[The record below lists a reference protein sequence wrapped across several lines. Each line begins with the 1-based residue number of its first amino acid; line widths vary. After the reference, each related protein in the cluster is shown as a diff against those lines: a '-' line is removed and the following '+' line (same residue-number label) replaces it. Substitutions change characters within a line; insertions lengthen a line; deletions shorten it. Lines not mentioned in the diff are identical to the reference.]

1 MSETTTEGGEAP
13 QTADSATIRDAL
25 TAAGVSEGLAS
36 ALAEA
41 LEDLQ
46 AEALAEFASGNV
58 ASDGKPHVLHNVPT
72 GLSSLMGAHP
82 MLGLMLRQC
91 VPANAPIAF
100 PGDPNGAVLECSDG
114 LTTTVIGAQNV
125 PAVVVVY
132 PNGTR
137 QTIDLSAG
145 E

>member
-1 MSETTTEGGEAP
+1 MSETMDHGEAP
-13 QTADSATIRDAL
+13 QVAGSAAIRDAL
-25 TAAGVSEGLAS
+25 ASAGVSEGLAS
-36 ALAEA
+36 ALGEA

-46 AEALAEFASGNV
+46 AEALAQFAAGNV
-58 ASDGKPHVLHNVPT
+58 ADDGKPHVLHNVPT
-72 GLSSLMGAHP
+72 GLSSLMAAHP

-91 VPANAPIAF
+91 VPADAPIAF
-100 PGDPNGAVLECSDG
+100 PGDPMGGVLELADG
-114 LTTTVIGAQNV
+114 LTTTVIGPQNL

>member
-1 MSETTTEGGEAP
+1 MSETMDHGEAP
-13 QTADSATIRDAL
+13 QVAGSAAIRDAL
-25 TAAGVSEGLAS
+25 ASAGVSEGLAG
-36 ALAEA
+36 ALGEA

-46 AEALAEFASGNV
+46 AEALAQFAAGDV
-58 ASDGKPHVLHNVPT
+58 ADDGKPHVLHNVPT
-72 GLSSLMGAHP
+72 GLSSLMAAHP

-91 VPANAPIAF
+91 VPADAPIAF
-100 PGDPNGAVLECSDG
+100 PGDPMGAVLELADG
-114 LTTTVIGAQNV
+114 LTTTVIGPQNL